1 MKSYR
6 QLREE
11 IIKPTRVEVQRHF
24 DGQTGSQRSRILST
38 ERALMVR
45 DIVVSNDG
53 TVVSYKFDKPTHR

>member
-11 IIKPTRVEVQRHF
+11 IIKPTRMEVQKHF
-24 DGQTGSQRSRILST
+24 DMQTGSQRSRIMST

-53 TVVSYKFDKPTHR
+53 TVVSYKFDKPTHK